1 MNFKALITAAL
12 VVGTSSAAFAAPR
25 TSSVE
30 VRDHRAPVVAAR
42 ETVQIRDHRTH
53 PSRWDHQPIRV
64 TVPARPV
71 YQPPMVPPASN
82 GFLTVGSFNY
92 AFDGVQ
98 NVDFGCD
105 GRLVNNL
112 RIYSADGNSEIYN
125 VVVRFADGQS
135 QTYSWNHIFDAA
147 SDGQS
152 GPFLSMGIGG
162 RVVKSVQISGRNAS
176 ASRMSVQIA

>member
-1 MNFKALITAAL
+1 MNFKALVTAAL
-12 VVGTSSAAFAAPR
+12 VIGTSSAAFAGPW

-30 VRDHRAPVVAAR
+30 VRDHRAPVVAVREPAR
-42 ETVQIRDHRTH
+42 TEIRDHRSNQ
-53 PSRWDHQPIRV
+53 PVRWEQPVRV
-64 TVPARPV
+64 HTPVYEPV
-71 YQPPMVPPASN
+71 YQPAPISN

-92 AFDGVQ
+92 AFDGTK
-98 NVDFGCD
+98 NVDLGCD
-105 GRLVNNL
+105 GRLVNDL

-147 SDGQS
+147 SDGQA
-152 GPFLSMGIGG
+152 GPFLNMGIGG
-162 RVVKSVQISGRNAS
+162 RVVKSVQIDGRNAS